1 MVMDRAKSAVFML
14 RGNFGNGY
22 TPVTPSH
29 FFKDNWSKAAWAE
42 GWAESMYLE
51 GLTAGCSTNP
61 LKFCPYDA
69 LTNDQATVFGLWDK
83 LHATTCD
90 GDCFCRHDEYR
101 LLGDILG

>member
-1 MVMDRAKSAVFML
+1 MDRAKSAVFML

-61 LKFCPYDA
+61 LKFCPYGA
-69 LTNDQATVFGLWDK
+69 LTNEQATVFGLRLK
-83 LHATTCD
+83 YMGLATCHHLPRELFLPT
-90 GDCFCRHDEYR
+90 
-101 LLGDILG
+101 